1 MMPTISEEGN
11 NNMVVSQEAQKEA
24 KMLEMINKI

>member
-11 NNMVVSQEAQKEA
+11 NNMSLETQKEA

>member
-11 NNMVVSQEAQKEA
+11 NNVSLEAQKEA

>member
-11 NNMVVSQEAQKEA
+11 NNVSQEAQQEA

>member
-11 NNMVVSQEAQKEA
+11 NNESLETQKEA